1 MNDERKKG
9 FLEKTI
15 KILALVASWIV
26 AIVAIRGCI
35 VNEGSVQKLSIDVE
49 SLRQEIVYKNS
60 VIEEQKKKYAESLRK
75 YTNEYRDLL
84 KEASNEIDEYNKFV
98 NDWGPREFKNRFPEE
113 KVRRFNRV
121 KGKLDAIV
129 DHVRRYRRI
138 LVPFSESLNGRL
150 NTMQSELARDN
161 EASILR
167 AFTALSGG
175 VKSQIDALV
184 LELDALHRKNEF
196 TKWKEQG

>member
-1 MNDERKKG
+1 MNDVRKKG
-9 FLEKTI
+9 FLEKI
-15 KILALVASWIV
+15 IRILALVASWIV

-35 VNEGSVQKLSIDVE
+35 VNEGSVQKLSMDVE

-184 LELDALHRKNEF
+184 LELDALH
-196 TKWKEQG
+196 